1 MHDLVCEIS
10 LVGSFDEADGKYQ
23 TIASREPFW
32 AEDFSVDS
40 KSDFTDVK
48 VMVCKLYKSNEGI
61 KRQPIGKVT
70 IPRNLLPKSL
80 ALSNHTLP
88 EQWYMLQDAQ
98 IDDRVSGKIQLAIS
112 YHQEDYLFKH
122 VFTVK
127 VVKAKDL
134 ACNGPDEPNCYVAMH
149 LLPDPIAMSCQ
160 KSNTQ
165 STSNS
170 PVFSETFTFSC
181 GSGEKEDGL
190 ILHCSVW
197 DDNFS
202 SDASKSFLGHV
213 CIPLAPVM
221 KKKSVNKWYPLAS
234 LNNDADLSAAKST
247 NNKIVLLERNHPKDL
262 VKKISAS
269 LGKDGSREKV
279 VYYMVSFEFF

>member
-10 LVGSFDEADGKYQ
+10 LVGSFAEADGKYQ
-23 TIASREPFW
+23 TIASREPVW

-61 KRQPIGKVT
+61 KRQPIGKT
-70 IPRNLLPKSL
+70 LIPRG
-80 ALSNHTLP
+80 ALSNHSLP

-98 IDDRVSGKIQLAIS
+98 LDDRVSGKIQLAIS
-112 YHQEDYLFKH
+112 YHQDESLFKN

-160 KSNTQ
+160 KSTIQ

-221 KKKSVNKWYPLAS
+221 QKKSVNRWFPLAS
-234 LNNDADLSAAKST
+234 LHNDAHLSAAKST
-247 NNKIVLLERNHPKDL
+247 NNKIMLMERNHPKDL

-269 LGKDGSREKV
+269 LGKEGSREKV
-279 VYYMVSFEFF
+279 P